1 MSASDR
7 ASPWVI
13 VVALSLLLGL
23 QPIATDLYLPA
34 LPQMQRELGWQ
45 PSATTWTLSA
55 LIMAF
60 GLAQLVWGP
69 VADRVGRRPVLLSG
83 LGLFVLAS
91 GMTVASNTLVTM
103 IAARALQGAA
113 LAASVVCGRAIIRD
127 LYPPE
132 DGARVMAKAMG
143 GLGALALLGPLLGA
157 QAALHGGWRVSLA
170 IVGGFGALTWAYV
183 FFKLPE
189 SWPAHR
195 RTHPTPWGELL
206 SQWRHIS
213 AQPVF
218 RAHSLLTASTY
229 GGLYGYL
236 ALSAFVFIDT
246 LQIGRARY
254 GLLMA
259 SISLVYILGT
269 LACRR
274 VLGRSGLVATVRV
287 AGRVSQAACACLLAA
302 ALWQLGLMHAA
313 HTLSGGADVGASTT
327 AQASAQLTAYVPA
340 WSLLPGMWLYAFAH
354 GIHQPCGQT
363 GVVSAFQRQAG
374 AASALSGFVLSSCAV
389 IVGALLSAWTA
400 LPGFHDA
407 FFPMTLGMALGA
419 WVTSRMALGRVQRD
433 GAPPATEEPLIP
445 AESQPA

>member
-1 MSASDR
+1 
-7 ASPWVI
+7 V
-13 VVALSLLLGL
+13 
-23 QPIATDLYLPA
+23 
-34 LPQMQRELGWQ
+34 
-45 PSATTWTLSA
+45 
-55 LIMAF
+55 
-60 GLAQLVWGP
+60 
-69 VADRVGRRPVLLSG
+69 
-83 LGLFVLAS
+83 
-91 GMTVASNTLVTM
+91 
-103 IAARALQGAA
+103 
-113 LAASVVCGRAIIRD
+113 
-127 LYPPE
+127 
-132 DGARVMAKAMG
+132 
-143 GLGALALLGPLLGA
+143 ALLGPILGA

-183 FFKLPE
+183 LFKLPE

-206 SQWRHIS
+206 AQWRHIS

-236 ALSAFVFIDT
+236 LLSSFVFINT
-246 LQIGRARY
+246 LQVGRADY
-254 GLLMA
+254 GTLMA

-274 VLGRSGLVATVRV
+274 SLGRSGLVATVRV

-302 ALWQLGLMHAA
+302 ALWQAGLMHFAPA
-313 HTLSGGADVGASTT
+313 EPVGLGPS
-327 AQASAQLTAYVPA
+327 VPA

-374 AASALSGFVLSSCAV
+374 AASALSGFVLSAFAV
-389 IVGALLSAWTA
+389 MVGALLSAWTA
-400 LPGFHDA
+400 LPAFHDA

-433 GAPPATEEPLIP
+433 GAPPAAEAPLIT
-445 AESQPA
+445 AESQAA

>member
-1 MSASDR
+1 MNGSEAR
-7 ASPWVI
+7 PGATPASPWTIVI
-13 VVALSLLLGL
+13 ALSLLLGL

-45 PSATTWTLSA
+45 ASASTWTLSA

-91 GMTVASNTLVTM
+91 AMTVLSGTLPTM
-103 IAARALQGAA
+103 VAARALQGAA

-143 GLGALALLGPLLGA
+143 GLGALAMLGPILGG
-157 QAALHGGWRVSLA
+157 QSALHGGWRLSLA
-170 IVGGFGALTWAYV
+170 IVGGFGAVTWLYV
-183 FFKLPE
+183 FLRLPE

-195 RTHPTPWGELL
+195 RTQLTPWQDLL
-206 SQWRHIS
+206 AQWRHIA

-229 GGLYGYL
+229 GGLYAYL

-246 LQIGRARY
+246 LQIGRGAY

-274 VLGRSGLVATVRV
+274 ALARSGLVATVQF
-287 AGRVSQAACACLLAA
+287 AGRVSQAACLAMA
-302 ALWQLGLMHAA
+302 VVVAWQLALNLGDAEAA
-313 HTLSGGADVGASTT
+313 G
-327 AQASAQLTAYVPA
+327 QAHVPA
-340 WSLLPGMWLYAFAH
+340 WALLPGMWLYGFAH

-363 GVVSAFQRQAG
+363 GVVAAFPRQAG

-389 IVGALLSAWTA
+389 AVGALLSAWTA
-400 LPGFHDA
+400 LPAFHDA
-407 FFPMTLGMALGA
+407 FFPMTIVMAVGA

-433 GAPPATEEPLIP
+433 GAPPAL
-445 AESQPA
+445 AEAA

>member
-1 MSASDR
+1 MNGSEPQPGTPR
-7 ASPWVI
+7 ASPWTIVI
-13 VVALSLLLGL
+13 ALSLLLGL

-45 PSATTWTLSA
+45 PAATTWTLSA

-60 GLAQLVWGP
+60 GLAQLFWGP

-83 LGLFVLAS
+83 LSLFVLAS
-91 GMTVASNTLVTM
+91 AMTVLSSDLPMMV
-103 IAARALQGAA
+103 AARALQGAA

-143 GLGALALLGPLLGA
+143 GLGALALLGPILGS
-157 QAALHGGWRVSLA
+157 QSALHGGWRLSLA
-170 IVGGFGALTWAYV
+170 IVGGFGAITWLYV
-183 FFKLPE
+183 FMRLPE

-195 RTHPTPWGELL
+195 RTQVTPWQDLL
-206 SQWRHIS
+206 VQWRHIA

-229 GGLYGYL
+229 GGLYAYL

-246 LQIGRARY
+246 LHVGRGAY

-274 VLGRSGLVATVRV
+274 VLARSGLVATVQF
-287 AGRVSQAACACLLAA
+287 AGRVSQLACLGMASVVA
-302 ALWQLGLMHAA
+302 WQLALNHGAA
-313 HTLSGGADVGASTT
+313 N
-327 AQASAQLTAYVPA
+327 QAHQATQAFVPA
-340 WSLLPGMWLYAFAH
+340 WALLPGMWLYGFAH

-363 GVVSAFQRQAG
+363 GVVAAFPRQAG

-389 IVGALLSAWTA
+389 GVGALLSAWTA
-400 LPGFHDA
+400 LPAFHDA
-407 FFPMTLGMALGA
+407 FFPMTMVMGLGA

-433 GAPPATEEPLIP
+433 GAPPVV
-445 AESQPA
+445 AEAA